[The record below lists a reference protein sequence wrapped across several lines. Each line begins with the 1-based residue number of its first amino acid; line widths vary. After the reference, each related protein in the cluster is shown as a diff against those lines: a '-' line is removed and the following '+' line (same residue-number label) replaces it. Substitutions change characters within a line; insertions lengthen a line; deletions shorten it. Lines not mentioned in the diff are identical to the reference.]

1 MLKIDMS
8 LLQTVGFSVIF
19 LLVGMWIRKKVTFF
33 RRYSIPAA
41 VIGGVVFSIVHL
53 LLRSAGILEIT
64 FDTALQ
70 GFFQAMFFCTIGLE
84 ASFKL
89 LKKGGLLVVKFLLIA
104 IVLCFVQNFIAL
116 GVSEVMGF
124 EPMLGLLCGSSALV
138 GGTGTSAAV
147 APSIEALGFDSALT
161 VALTAA
167 TFGILSGS
175 IAGGPVAKRIIEK
188 KRLYHPGDKDPMEN
202 DPTVSSS
209 EPEQEYHLSNDRIS
223 MSLFMILVIMF
234 FGSYLTELINALV
247 GQLIDNVAFPGY
259 LGTMIIACVVRNI
272 SDNSKVIRVHMEE
285 VGVVAKFSLQLFL
298 GIALLNLKLWL
309 LFDLALPMIV
319 ILVSQLVFTLLYA
332 TYICYPLMGKNY
344 DSAMMA
350 SGLVGFG
357 MGSTSNAMANM
368 NTLSETYRNSQTAF
382 FVVPIV
388 GALFIDF
395 FNIFIIFGFISVLA

>member
-19 LLVGMWIRKKVTFF
+19 LLIGMWIRKKVAFF

-41 VIGGVVFSIVHL
+41 VIGGVVFSIAHL
-53 LLRSAGILEIT
+53 ILRSAGILEIT

-70 GFFQAMFFCTIGLE
+70 GFFQAMFFCTIGLD

-89 LKKGGLLVVKFLLIA
+89 LKKGGLLVFKFLLIA
-104 IVLCFVQNFIAL
+104 IGMCFAQDFIAIGL
-116 GVSEVMGF
+116 SEAMGF
-124 EPMLGLLCGSSALV
+124 EPLLGLLCGSSALV

-175 IAGGPVAKRIIEK
+175 ISGGPIAKRIIERK
-188 KRLYHPGDKDPMEN
+188 NLYHPGDKDPMEN
-202 DPTVSSS
+202 
-209 EPEQEYHLSNDRIS
+209 EQGLSMNESTEEYHLSNDRIS

-234 FGSYLTELINALV
+234 FGSYLTQLINALV
-247 GQLIDNVAFPGY
+247 GNFIDNVAFPGY
-259 LGTMIIACVVRNI
+259 LGTMIIACAVRNV
-272 SDNSKVIRVHMEE
+272 SDSSKIIHVHMEE

-309 LFDLALPMIV
+309 LLDLAVPMLV
-319 ILVSQLVFTLLYA
+319 ILISQLIFAFIYA
-332 TYICYPLMGKNY
+332 TYVCYPIMGKNY

-368 NTLSETYRNSQTAF
+368 NTLSETYRYSQTAF

-395 FNIFIIFGFISVLA
+395 FNIFIIFGFIGFLA